1 MNWSPEKAL
10 KQAKFY
16 VKTQDEWTG
25 VIVQLAHEVIRLNE
39 ALTVL
44 KQRPQGVEAA
54 AKEIAE
60 MIGECSFDEWSQ
72 DDVADI
78 IARHTQPTNLERQ
91 YGKPLCLKHYYL
103 CPDEDCNKQ
112 GTHVRYDVTAEQEK
126 EQ

>member
-1 MNWSPEKAL
+1 MNHDEAVRLIGEALGRCTCQHDSDGSASPTLLKA
-10 KQAKFY
+10 
-16 VKTQDEWTG
+16 
-25 VIVQLAHEVIRLNE
+25 HR

-126 EQ
+126 EK